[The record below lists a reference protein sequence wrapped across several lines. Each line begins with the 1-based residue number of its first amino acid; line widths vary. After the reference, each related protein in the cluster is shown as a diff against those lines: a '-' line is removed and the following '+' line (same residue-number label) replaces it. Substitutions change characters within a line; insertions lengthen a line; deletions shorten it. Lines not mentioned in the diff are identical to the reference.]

1 MFVIVKD
8 YIKRYNPKKLLN
20 VIVKNRVSVTM
31 RKNRKYSIEK
41 AHYNIIDIFQSERRK
56 KTCLKEMH
64 RFYQS
69 LTEEPAEGEKYVFFP
84 MHYQPEA
91 TTSPSGDL
99 FVNQLLGVE
108 TILKNTPNNWFVYVK
123 EHPQQFQ
130 NHLNGHTNRIKE
142 MYSDLLKSH
151 RVRLIPLERDSF
163 SIMKNAMAV
172 ATVTGTVGW
181 EAVMHRI
188 PVIVFG
194 LIWYE
199 NMPGV
204 LRVTDSASAANIK
217 TFIENYY
224 FDEHKVLAYLMSVAN
239 NTVRAYHYRG
249 EKERGQVGEDE
260 TVENL
265 EKLILSY

>member
-1 MFVIVKD
+1 
-8 YIKRYNPKKLLN
+8 
-20 VIVKNRVSVTM
+20 
-31 RKNRKYSIEK
+31 
-41 AHYNIIDIFQSERRK
+41 
-56 KTCLKEMH
+56 
-64 RFYQS
+64 
-69 LTEEPAEGEKYVFFP
+69 

-142 MYSDLLKSH
+142 MYSDLLKSR

-224 FDEHKVLAYLMSVAN
+224 FDEHKVLAYLMSVSN